1 MYEKEKKLRKNIG
14 LWVFIAFALYLT
26 FANLS
31 GVGLVEWIL
40 QRLYMIPGIVIG
52 LSLHEF
58 GHAFVA
64 DRLGDPTPRRAGRV
78 TTNPLAHMD
87 PRGMLLLLFAGF
99 GWGIPVGINSMYFK
113 NRKRGEIMVGFAG
126 VTMNLIIAI
135 VTAFVMAVL
144 TKVTPEFNLSLLYQ
158 GSGLFYIIF
167 QVLYRVMFINVVLMV
182 FNLLPIPPLDG
193 FGIITAIFNLERW
206 QYFEEFYRSGLFIIL
221 ILIITGMLDRILM
234 PLITLILTPLIHIM
248 QIFS

>member
-1 MYEKEKKLRKNIG
+1 MRKNIG
-14 LWVFIAFALYLT
+14 LWVLVAFALYLT

-31 GVGLVEWIL
+31 GAGLVEWIL

-64 DRLGDPTPRRAGRV
+64 DRLGDPTPGREGRV
-78 TTNPLAHMD
+78 TTNPMAHMD
-87 PRGMLLLLFAGF
+87 PRGMVILMFAGF
-99 GWGIPVGINSMYFK
+99 GWGVPVRINSMYFK

-135 VTAFVMAVL
+135 VTAFVMALL
-144 TKVTPEFNLSLLYQ
+144 TKTVPGFDLSLLYQ
-158 GSGLFYIIF
+158 GSGIFYIIF

-221 ILIITGMLDRILM
+221 ILIVTGMLDRILM
-234 PLITLILTPLIHIM
+234 PIITLILTPLLNIM

>member
-1 MYEKEKKLRKNIG
+1 
-14 LWVFIAFALYLT
+14 
-26 FANLS
+26 
-31 GVGLVEWIL
+31 
-40 QRLYMIPGIVIG
+40 
-52 LSLHEF
+52 
-58 GHAFVA
+58 
-64 DRLGDPTPRRAGRV
+64 
-78 TTNPLAHMD
+78 
-87 PRGMLLLLFAGF
+87 
-99 GWGIPVGINSMYFK
+99 
-113 NRKRGEIMVGFAG
+113 MVGFAG

-158 GSGLFYIIF
+158 GSGLVYIIF

>member
-1 MYEKEKKLRKNIG
+1 
-14 LWVFIAFALYLT
+14 
-26 FANLS
+26 
-31 GVGLVEWIL
+31 
-40 QRLYMIPGIVIG
+40 
-52 LSLHEF
+52 
-58 GHAFVA
+58 
-64 DRLGDPTPRRAGRV
+64 
-78 TTNPLAHMD
+78 
-87 PRGMLLLLFAGF
+87 
-99 GWGIPVGINSMYFK
+99 
-113 NRKRGEIMVGFAG
+113 MVGFAG

>member
-31 GVGLVEWIL
+31 GVGLLEWIL

-78 TTNPLAHMD
+78 TTNPLAHTD
-87 PRGMLLLLFAGF
+87 PASSLCRFRLGYTRGYKL
-99 GWGIPVGINSMYFK
+99 
-113 NRKRGEIMVGFAG
+113 
-126 VTMNLIIAI
+126 
-135 VTAFVMAVL
+135 
-144 TKVTPEFNLSLLYQ
+144 
-158 GSGLFYIIF
+158 
-167 QVLYRVMFINVVLMV
+167 NV
-182 FNLLPIPPLDG
+182 F
-193 FGIITAIFNLERW
+193 
-206 QYFEEFYRSGLFIIL
+206 
-221 ILIITGMLDRILM
+221 
-234 PLITLILTPLIHIM
+234 
-248 QIFS
+248 

>member
-1 MYEKEKKLRKNIG
+1 
-14 LWVFIAFALYLT
+14 
-26 FANLS
+26 
-31 GVGLVEWIL
+31 
-40 QRLYMIPGIVIG
+40 
-52 LSLHEF
+52 
-58 GHAFVA
+58 
-64 DRLGDPTPRRAGRV
+64 
-78 TTNPLAHMD
+78 
-87 PRGMLLLLFAGF
+87 MLFR
-99 GWGIPVGINSMYFK
+99 S
-113 NRKRGEIMVGFAG
+113 
-126 VTMNLIIAI
+126 
-135 VTAFVMAVL
+135 
-144 TKVTPEFNLSLLYQ
+144 FNLSLLYQ
-158 GSGLFYIIF
+158 GSGLVYIIF

>member
-1 MYEKEKKLRKNIG
+1 
-14 LWVFIAFALYLT
+14 
-26 FANLS
+26 
-31 GVGLVEWIL
+31 
-40 QRLYMIPGIVIG
+40 
-52 LSLHEF
+52 
-58 GHAFVA
+58 
-64 DRLGDPTPRRAGRV
+64 
-78 TTNPLAHMD
+78 
-87 PRGMLLLLFAGF
+87 
-99 GWGIPVGINSMYFK
+99 
-113 NRKRGEIMVGFAG
+113 MVGFAG

-144 TKVTPEFNLSLLYQ
+144 TEVTPEFNISLLYQ